1 MARIFQP
8 LLFMLARCTRN
19 QLIRQVEFLKVE
31 NQMLRMRVPRQKII
45 LKPEERTRL
54 IRLGQAI
61 GPAMRH
67 LITIVDYTTYRT
79 WIRRLQGKQPRKQ
92 MGRPRTPEV
101 IRELVLK
108 LARENHWGYTR
119 ILGEL
124 RKLGYRKI
132 SRQTVV
138 NILKQAGFDPDS
150 RRGPGSWD
158 ELLKMHAETLW
169 QCDFFSKR
177 ILSRL
182 GVPQVFALVFLNVAT
197 RRVWVSPCAQK
208 PTGAWVKKQ
217 VDAFLEHA
225 AREGLPVTLVSRDR
239 DKLYRNN
246 FDHIMG
252 VHGVDIN
259 MLAYRSPNLNA
270 YVERFV
276 QSIQQECLDHFLIFG
291 ERHFDY
297 LVREYVEHYH
307 QERPHQGLENQLI
320 AGQPPPAPPDTD
332 GEVRC
337 RTRLGG
343 LLRHYYRA
351 AA

>member
-182 GVPQVFALVFLNVAT
+182 GLPQVCALVFLNVAT
-197 RRVWVSPCAQK
+197 RRVWISPCTAK
-208 PTGAWVKKQ
+208 PTGPWVKQ
-217 VDAFLEHA
+217 QIYAFLEHA
-225 AREGLPVTLVSRDR
+225 HREELPVKCVSRDR
-239 DKLYRNN
+239 DKKYRSN
-246 FDHIMG
+246 FDQILERQ
-252 VHGVDIN
+252 DIDVKV
-259 MLAYRSPNLNA
+259 LAHRAPNLNA
-270 YVERFV
+270 YVERF
-276 QSIQQECLDHFLIFG
+276 IQTIQVECLDHFLAFG
-291 ERHFDY
+291 EKHFDY

-307 QERPHQGLENQLI
+307 QERPHQGLENQPI
-320 AGQPPPAPPDTD
+320 AGQPPPAPPDS
-332 GEVRC
+332 EVRC